1 MAQFS
6 CMACGYGG
14 HYVEF
19 KVNGPDDLPGGENPD
34 YEPELECPE
43 CGSSSVGE
51 D

>member
-6 CMACGYGG
+6 CSACGYAG

-19 KVNGPDDLPGGENPD
+19 KV
-34 YEPELECPE
+34 EPEADPEGAELECPE
-43 CGSSSVGE
+43 CGSDKVSE